1 MVWFTRYARPS
12 RHQGPAASWRDSARV
27 SGSPSRPGYQTNSVS
42 QNSFIKFL
50 RQFLSLAKFC
60 FQFFFLWWCKTWC
73 IFSCSVAGR
82 PCGSISVYISWYGY
96 HWGFKNAKRE
106 EMTNKRFMDRNIILC
121 AKHNGNNYDIFR
133 SSQSLIDTWIMCVIY
148 PHD

>member
-27 SGSPSRPGYQTNSVS
+27 SGSPSRPGYQTDSVS

-60 FQFFFLWWCKTWC
+60 FQFFFFGGAKHDVFFPARSLVVPAARSAST
-73 IFSCSVAGR
+73 FHDTDTTGVSR
-82 PCGSISVYISWYGY
+82 ML
-96 HWGFKNAKRE
+96 NAK
-106 EMTNKRFMDRNIILC
+106 K
-121 AKHNGNNYDIFR
+121 
-133 SSQSLIDTWIMCVIY
+133 
-148 PHD
+148 